1 MEASE
6 IRRTPREV
14 HPPDNYYVAG
24 LVGADPEEIW
34 RTKIA
39 VLRDQAMQLGF
50 DNLFDAVLVDAQY
63 DVDSLGY
70 FIDSGGLGK
79 LYSAYKQPRKRSG
92 GASEEL
98 RTTSAC
104 VPAMDIYRREWS
116 ALHAETAMFKQPLNS
131 FSDEYVN
138 EFSFDQ
144 LFDQMKAIS
153 PRLMDLMIA
162 LTTKAGNES
171 IEGDPESKTIRAQKR
186 HIVVALSV
194 LANHAS
200 QRFNAVQ
207 GRIGY
212 LCIAGKVSKRMIA
225 ILNKIGITPSYKA
238 LIEAVKANA
247 KSALFKLSRLGRRN
261 EAMWISYD
269 NLTYTA
275 NVRDL
280 RLFNRSDFIILT
292 CGYAVVPHPSVARPM
307 FSQTDC
313 DYGALRSL
321 RITDF
326 LPTPQG
332 YETTRKGAESAIWD
346 IFKQFASH
354 KGSGYPDLDFPQPEV
369 YRLDPTKRSEIMPL
383 PTFNLNEGIISE
395 VIQII
400 EQVSKVIGLSDKQ
413 KEECLIPFKGDQATS
428 RQNR

>member
-1 MEASE
+1 
-6 IRRTPREV
+6 
-14 HPPDNYYVAG
+14 
-24 LVGADPEEIW
+24 
-34 RTKIA
+34 

-247 KSALFKLSRLGRRN
+247 KSALVKLSRLGRRN

-280 RLFNRSDFIILT
+280 RLFNRSDFII
-292 CGYAVVPHPSVARPM
+292 
-307 FSQTDC
+307 F
-313 DYGALRSL
+313 